1 MNQPG
6 PDEDSSVAY
15 STSTSN
21 VPSGMVVPNSSC
33 NPNGQNAN
41 KVPKISD
48 TFNKT
53 NNKPINK
60 EEPDVIELSSKAS
73 TASTNNL
80 MYANSAKSI
89 NKSENQF
96 SILTSSSAMNN
107 NQISNETSATKVP
120 TNILNVTNS
129 TSSTKVP
136 ITSAAASAS
145 SILSTTLL
153 SATAKTSS
161 SSVNVP
167 INNETSNNSLFNN
180 SNNINNNNMFNNTLF
195 NENESHHMQSTP
207 NRIINTF
214 DKPLS
219 TKSSSS
225 ERWAYNSKQLKTFQ
239 IIQIQN
245 EYD

>member
-73 TASTNNL
+73 TTSTNNL

-136 ITSAAASAS
+136 ITAAASAS